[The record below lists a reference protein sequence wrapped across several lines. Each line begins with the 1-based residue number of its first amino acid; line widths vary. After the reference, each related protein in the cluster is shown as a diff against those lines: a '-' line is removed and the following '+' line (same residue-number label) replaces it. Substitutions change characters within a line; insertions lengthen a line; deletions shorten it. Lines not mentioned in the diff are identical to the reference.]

1 MDVSGGS
8 DVEVAAKS
16 EAADSDDE
24 DRKAGKSE
32 EVLYPYEGIYK
43 DAADKAR
50 SVNILSFSRLSV
62 DATCT
67 DWLL

>member
-24 DRKAGKSE
+24 DRKAGKSD

-50 SVNILSFSRLSV
+50 
-62 DATCT
+62 
-67 DWLL
+67 

>member
-16 EAADSDDE
+16 EPAESDDD
-24 DRKAGKSE
+24 DRKNKDD

-50 SVNILSFSRLSV
+50 
-62 DATCT
+62 
-67 DWLL
+67 